1 MSNSSWLI
9 KSNLKSGQEKRMKKT
24 PLFSHLTQKY
34 KEKRKRNRK
43 IRGEK
48 KEKEGKGRL
57 LGMMLQ
63 HAVLCVLWF
72 QTSS

>member
-43 IRGEK
+43 SRGGGKRKK
-48 KEKEGKGRL
+48 KEREDYW
-57 LGMMLQ
+57 
-63 HAVLCVLWF
+63 A
-72 QTSS
+72 